1 MDVYTFYKVSL
12 QVRSSCV
19 SLMLIDLKNSLVSL
33 LLKCSLENHLDENL
47 TASLDWICAN
57 NQDLLTRDHSK

>member
-47 TASLDWICAN
+47 TASLDWI
-57 NQDLLTRDHSK
+57 